1 MTLRRYSVAI
11 DDRTFTID
19 VRETAADR
27 FEVAVDGRRFEAT
40 LLGDRDLPGGAISPE
55 MAVGA
60 GHPRMPEA
68 AVPRVAPGMSRP
80 RAAPRPGGTSPGGA
94 TLLTAPLPGVV
105 LDVLVGAG
113 DAVQRG
119 DPILVLEAM
128 KMRNTIRAP
137 ADGVVAEI
145 FVEAGQPV
153 GPGEVL
159 VRLEDGPP

>member
-1 MTLRRYSVAI
+1 VTLRRYSVAI

-40 LLGDRDLPGGAISPE
+40 LLGDRDLPGGPISPE

-60 GHPRMPEA
+60 AHPRMPEA
-68 AVPRVAPGMSRP
+68 AAPRVAPGTSH
-80 RAAPRPGGTSPGGA
+80 PRPASPAGTSACGA

-113 DAVQRG
+113 DAVHRG

-137 ADGVVAEI
+137 VDGVVVEI
-145 FVEAGQPV
+145 PVEAGQPV
-153 GPGEVL
+153 GAGEVL
-159 VRLEDGPP
+159 VRFEDGPP